1 MDRTRIFADLREK
14 IEMNKPDRPQSVLGI
29 DLGSRNVK
37 LALMENSEI
46 VSTNAF
52 DTVDFYK
59 KYGFRAESGFRVNL
73 AALGFGAVEHT
84 VATGYGRMAAAI
96 EGADTISEI
105 SAHFLGAV
113 YQTGLMDFTLLD
125 IGGQD
130 FKIIKAERGELL
142 DFVTNDKCAASSGRY
157 LENMAHVL
165 GVSLQEIGSHYE
177 HPVSLSN
184 TCAIFSESELIG
196 LIVMGEPLSSLAAG
210 INKSVVERFLPFLSR
225 FGDGLIVL
233 SGGVAL
239 NRSVVRLMG
248 EMTGR
253 EVLVV
258 DDPVHNGA
266 IGCCVSGEGE

>member
-1 MDRTRIFADLREK
+1 MSKHDTS
-14 IEMNKPDRPQSVLGI
+14 PTVLGI

-59 KYGFRAESGFRVNL
+59 KYGFRSESGFRVNL
-73 AALGFGAVEHT
+73 PALGFGAVEHT

-96 EGADTISEI
+96 ESADTISEI

-113 YQTGLMDFTLLD
+113 YQTGLADFTLLD

-130 FKIIKAERGELL
+130 FKIIKAEQGELL

-196 LIVMGEPLSSLAAG
+196 LIVKGEPVSSLAAG

-239 NRSVVRLMG
+239 NRSVVRLMR

-266 IGCCVSGEGE
+266 IGCCLSWEGE